1 MVKLEQI
8 MPRVKGESDRNSWNL
23 YRFAKKYW
31 INKLR
36 FYSNIPY
43 ENLSKSYDIFVS
55 TKEQKYSFLD
65 HSKSGVRRGIKLYG
79 KRLINIFCSGYGLTS
94 IYARDKSEFQYDIT
108 EEFWNDYTFYGR
120 CRFLGNMSHKYN
132 EWYEAQQ
139 DNESTRRVR
148 ICEYCGKKQYLKS
161 WSEFTTKAEWI
172 DEK

>member
-1 MVKLEQI
+1 MVQLRQI
-8 MPRVKGESDRNSWNL
+8 KPRAEGESDRNSWNL
-23 YRFAKKYW
+23 YKFAKKYG
-31 INKLR
+31 IHKLK
-36 FYSNIPY
+36 FYSDIPY
-43 ENLSKSYDIFVS
+43 DKIDKAYDIFVC
-55 TKEQKYSFLD
+55 TREEKYSYLD
-65 HSKSGVRRGIKLYG
+65 HSESGVRRGIELYG

-161 WSEFTTKAEWI
+161 WNETITKGEWI